1 MDRCVHTYYACH
13 SLVTSLERALS
24 HNIKPAVIYNTC
36 KWQLLQLCVDLI
48 IFDDRLP
55 YLSFEISLPFFYVLR
70 MVEKN
75 LSVRSLQNRLPHA
88 LSNFIN
94 FIHLSFSVASTENLK
109 FLNMLKLQTRQK
121 IWQR

>member
-1 MDRCVHTYYACH
+1 MDRCVHTYCACH

-24 HNIKPAVIYNTC
+24 HNIKPAVIYNTA
-36 KWQLLQLCVDLI
+36 LQLCVDLI